1 MEESEY
7 VPIFCKY
14 ESVLR
19 TYHYYLK
26 KGLPVLMSK
35 SVSGESLLES
45 LGSSE
50 GETFGFVPTDRGGE
64 FGAAGAGLVET
75 F

>member
-7 VPIFCKY
+7 ISIFCIY

-19 TYHYYLK
+19 IYHYYIK

-45 LGSSE
+45 LGSRK
-50 GETFGFVPTDRGGE
+50 GETFGFLPASRGGA

>member
-14 ESVLR
+14 ESLLR

-35 SVSGESLLES
+35 SVSGELLLES
-45 LGSSE
+45 LGSSKE
-50 GETFGFVPTDRGGE
+50 ETFRFVPAGRGGA
-64 FGAAGAGLVET
+64 FGAARAGLVET